1 MTDQFVSK
9 VQGQAPWEKDVGWPV
24 VGVEGLIL
32 VGLGLF
38 ILLDQDTARDVIFQL
53 IGVVLLVNSVL
64 IASRSLRNP
73 ADPIVPYAML
83 RAGIG
88 GTIGVLA
95 IMRWFSDYLDN
106 HATRL
111 ILGWGLIAYTVVHLA
126 GIVVARGREGLQL
139 GGLIASGLTVILGI
153 VLLTG
158 EDDTSGGRLN
168 VFGTILLVFGVLLL
182 VFAYYLYQKKDETPA
197 AAEVLEDVA
206 TP

>member
-1 MTDQFVSK
+1 
-9 VQGQAPWEKDVGWPV
+9 
-24 VGVEGLIL
+24 
-32 VGLGLF
+32 
-38 ILLDQDTARDVIFQL
+38 VIFQL
-53 IGVVLLVNSVL
+53 IGTVLLVTSVL
-64 IASRSLRNP
+64 IVSRSLRNP

-111 ILGWGLIAYTVVHLA
+111 ILGWGLLAFTIVHLA

-139 GGLIASGLTVILGI
+139 GGLITSALTVVLGI
-153 VLLTG
+153 ILLTG
-158 EDDTSGGRLN
+158 KDDTSGGRLN
-168 VFGTILLVFGVLLL
+168 LFGTILLVFGVLLL
-182 VFAYYLYQKKDETPA
+182 AFAYYLYQKKDETPA
-197 AAEVLEDVA
+197 AAEVPEDVA